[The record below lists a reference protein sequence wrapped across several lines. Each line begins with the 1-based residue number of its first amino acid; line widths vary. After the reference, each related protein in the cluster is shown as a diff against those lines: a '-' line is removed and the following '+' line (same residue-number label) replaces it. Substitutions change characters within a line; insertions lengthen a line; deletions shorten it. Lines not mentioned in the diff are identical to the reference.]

1 MQLIGRHNAE
11 NVAAAGLAALTA
23 GAAPAAMQTALND
36 FRGMPHRVNFVRE
49 VEGVRYYDDSK
60 GTNVDAVARALDS
73 FHQPVVL
80 IMGGRDKGGS
90 YRVLEERMEQKVRQL
105 IVMGEAAEIIASA
118 LRHVVPVQPAEDM
131 GAAVRLAARTAHA
144 GQVVLFSPACSSFD
158 MYENYHQRGEDFCRH
173 VQQLA

>member
-1 MQLIGRHNAE
+1 MSILS
-11 NVAAAGLAALTA
+11 
-23 GAAPAAMQTALND
+23 
-36 FRGMPHRVNFVRE
+36 RE
-49 VEGVRYYDDSK
+49 VQGVRYYDDSK

-73 FHQPVVL
+73 FQQPVVL

-105 IVMGEAAEIIASA
+105 IVMGEAAETITGA
-118 LRHVVPVQPAEDM
+118 LRHRVPIQSVGDM
-131 GAAVRLAARTAHA
+131 GAAVRLAAHTARP
-144 GQVVLFSPACSSFD
+144 GQVVLLSPACSSYD